1 MEQDLHSG
9 MQVVFA
15 IEPVIHTAHAVSDEI
30 DTLGYESCEFV
41 IVIGDALD
49 GSFTGGI
56 DQSPDDGSGSP
67 TGVWTAVPAADI
79 LGTLPDIAI
88 ADTDKVF
95 RVGTIGKER
104 HQRLTL
110 TEVDANTA
118 GIMGAVAILSHPV
131 NKPVAE
137 QYT

>member
-1 MEQDLHSG
+1 MEQELHSK

-15 IEPVIHTAHAVSDEI
+15 IEPVIHTAHAVGAEI
-30 DTLGYESCEFV
+30 DTKGYESCEFV

-49 GSFTGGI
+49 GAFTAEI

-67 TGVWTAVPAADI
+67 TGVWTAVPSAEI
-79 LGTLPDIAI
+79 LGVLPVMSIS
-88 ADTDKVF
+88 DTDKVF

-110 TEVDANTA
+110 TEGAANTA
-118 GIMGAVAILSHPV
+118 GILGAVAILGHPV
-131 NKPVAE
+131 VAPVAD
-137 QYT
+137 QST